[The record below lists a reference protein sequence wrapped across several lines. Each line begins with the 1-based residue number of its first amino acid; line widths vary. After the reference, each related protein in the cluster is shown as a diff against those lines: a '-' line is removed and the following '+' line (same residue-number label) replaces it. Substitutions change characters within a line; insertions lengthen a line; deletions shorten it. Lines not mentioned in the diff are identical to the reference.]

1 MTLSDYILAELEGIA
16 EKPTLAELAE
26 RISQGERSEIGDS
39 AAELIRGLRG
49 PLP

>member
-1 MTLSDYILAELEGIA
+1 LTLSDYLLAELEGIA
-16 EKPTLAELAE
+16 EKPTLAELAD
-26 RISQGERSEIGDS
+26 RISRRKPSEIGDS